1 MSLLQQ
7 LVKEVEVH
15 ADGYGERELTDVK
28 VEDNFISAVF
38 ETRVDLD
45 NFEFEDQTI
54 DFIITHARFKIWI
67 NIYDED
73 VILNERVE
81 IKEIELQLE
90 SLSVEDASEE
100 ILNLDQVSEKAFEFL
115 SDHHDFVDEDISSY
129 VTFASLD

>member
-7 LVKEVEVH
+7 LVKEVEVY

-38 ETRVDLD
+38 ETRVDIHG
-45 NFEFEDQTI
+45 FEFDDREI
-54 DFIITHARFKIWI
+54 DFLLTEARFKIWI

-73 VILNERVE
+73 VTLNERVE
-81 IKEIELQLE
+81 IKEIELQVE

-100 ILNLDQVSEKAFEFL
+100 ISNLDRLSEKAFEFL
-115 SDHHDFVDEDISSY
+115 SDHHDFVDEGISAY
-129 VTFASLD
+129 VTFASLV